1 MFLLLPHSLKRLPET
16 SDLYATKETKIGF
29 KVSSYKVFENTT
41 DSRTVKYQF
50 FAK

>member
-1 MFLLLPHSLKRLPET
+1 MLPK
-16 SDLYATKETKIGF
+16 KQIGF
-29 KVSSYKVFENTT
+29 KVSSYKVFEKTT